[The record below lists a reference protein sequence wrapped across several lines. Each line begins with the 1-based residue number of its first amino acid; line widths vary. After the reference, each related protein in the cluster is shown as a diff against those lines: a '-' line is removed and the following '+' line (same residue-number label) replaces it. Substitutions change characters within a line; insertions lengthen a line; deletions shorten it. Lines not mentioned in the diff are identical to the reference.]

1 MILILGTAGGTNE
14 DYSRFNLD
22 STSVE
27 KRPI

>member
-1 MILILGTAGGTNE
+1 MIPISGTAGGTNE

-22 STSVE
+22 STSIE